1 MANNRNTRSGNITK
15 FEIFSSMST
24 GLIDIRAG
32 VTELNYYEDVLKNTI
47 TLTIQVTEA
56 GIGGANKGII
66 DNLPIRGGEKAH
78 IVFEDAEG
86 RQRKFED
93 DNALYVNR
101 VRNLQK
107 ELKEIVILLI
117 FAQENS

>member
-47 TLTIQVTEA
+47 
-56 GIGGANKGII
+56 
-66 DNLPIRGGEKAH
+66 
-78 IVFEDAEG
+78 
-86 RQRKFED
+86 
-93 DNALYVNR
+93 
-101 VRNLQK
+101 
-107 ELKEIVILLI
+107 
-117 FAQENS
+117 